1 MAAQRKYPEELRE
14 RAVKMAPAPS
24 TGCGGSKPD
33 PMHSIAKPAWAQASG
48 YPLATVTPGPASRTR
63 GHRSCGSWFH

>member
-48 YPLATVTPGPASRTR
+48 YPLANCDARSRVSDS
-63 GHRSCGSWFH
+63 RS